1 MFTVILFN
9 VLIIK
14 FNLVIMSK
22 IKPISSMTTPRF
34 ADVATFFRLPVIKN
48 LDQLDYCIC
57 GVPWDGG
64 TTNRPGARHGPR
76 EVRNSSSLIRLYH
89 PISLKSPYE
98 KYNIADIGDCPVNP
112 ADLQDSLNKIENFYK
127 EIKTSNVIPLSVGGD
142 HLVSLP
148 ILRAL
153 AKKEPVALFQFDSHS
168 DTWDSYFGG
177 YKYTHG
183 TPFRRAVEENLV
195 DPKKYVM
202 LGIRGSLYD
211 PDDMKWAK
219 DQGIT
224 IITID
229 EYYEM
234 GFKKSMEIIQD
245 ILGDTPTYL
254 TFDID
259 GIDPTYAPG
268 TGTPEVGG
276 FNVREA
282 QLIIRKLNKI
292 NFVGADVVEVSPPF
306 DLNNMTSLVGATI
319 AFEILCTLTR
329 TNE

>member
-1 MFTVILFN
+1 MT
-9 VLIIK
+9 
-14 FNLVIMSK
+14 K
-22 IKPISSMTTPRF
+22 IRPISSMVTPRF
-34 ADVATFFRLPVIKN
+34 ADVATFFRLPIIKDLN
-48 LDQLDYCIC
+48 QLDYCLC

-76 EVRNSSSLIRLYH
+76 EIRNASSLVRLYH
-89 PISLKSPYE
+89 PISLKSPYD
-98 KYNIADIGDCPVNP
+98 KFNIADIGDCPVNP
-112 ADLQDSLNKIENFYK
+112 ADLHDSLKKIEKFYLSII
-127 EIKTSNVIPLSVGGD
+127 ESKTIPLSIGGD

-153 AKKEPVALFQFDSHS
+153 GKKEPLGLFQFDSHS

-183 TPFRRAVEENLV
+183 TPFRRAIEENLI

-202 LGIRGSLYD
+202 IGIRGSLYD
-211 PDDMKWAK
+211 PNDMKWARQ
-219 DQGIT
+219 QGIT

-234 GFKKSMEIIQD
+234 GFTEAMKIVKNT
-245 ILGDTPTYL
+245 LGDTQAYL

-259 GIDPTYAPG
+259 GIDPTFAPG

-276 FNVREA
+276 FSVREA
-282 QLIIRKLNKI
+282 QLIIRELNTI

-306 DLNNMTSLVGATI
+306 DVNNMTSLVASII
-319 AFEILCTLTR
+319 AFEILCTMTR
-329 TNE
+329 SNL

>member
-1 MFTVILFN
+1 MT
-9 VLIIK
+9 
-14 FNLVIMSK
+14 K
-22 IKPISSMTTPRF
+22 IQPISSMVTPRF
-34 ADVATFFRLPVIKN
+34 ADVATFFRLPIIKDLN
-48 LDQLDYCIC
+48 QLDYCLC

-76 EVRNSSSLIRLYH
+76 EIRNASSLIRLYH
-89 PISLKSPYE
+89 PISLKSPYD
-98 KYNIADIGDCPVNP
+98 KFNIADIGDCPVNP
-112 ADLQDSLNKIENFYK
+112 ADLHNSLKKIEKFYLSII
-127 EIKTSNVIPLSVGGD
+127 ESKTIPLSIGGD

-153 AKKEPVALFQFDSHS
+153 GKKEPLGLFQFDSHS

-183 TPFRRAVEENLV
+183 TPFRRAIEENLI

-202 LGIRGSLYD
+202 IGIRGSLYD
-211 PDDMKWAK
+211 PNDMKWARQ
-219 DQGIT
+219 QGIT

-234 GFKKSMEIIQD
+234 GFTEAMKIVKNT
-245 ILGDTPTYL
+245 LGDTQAYL

-259 GIDPTYAPG
+259 GIDPTFAPG

-276 FNVREA
+276 FSVREA
-282 QLIIRKLNKI
+282 QLIIRELNTI

-306 DLNNMTSLVGATI
+306 DVNNMTSLVASTI
-319 AFEILCTLTR
+319 AFEILCTMTR
-329 TNE
+329 SNL

>member
-1 MFTVILFN
+1 MN
-9 VLIIK
+9 K
-14 FNLVIMSK
+14 N
-22 IKPISSMTTPRF
+22 KPISSMITPRF
-34 ADVATFFRLPVIKN
+34 ADVATFFRLPINKN
-48 LDQLDYCIC
+48 LEDLDYCIC

-76 EVRNSSSLIRLYH
+76 EVRNASSLIRLYH
-89 PISLKSPYE
+89 PVSLKSPYD
-98 KYNIADIGDCPVNP
+98 NFDIADIGDCPVNP
-112 ADLQDSLNKIENFYK
+112 ADLQNSLVKIKEFYENVVTS
-127 EIKTSNVIPLSVGGD
+127 KTIPLSIGGD
-142 HLVSLP
+142 HLISLP

-153 AKKEPVALFQFDSHS
+153 AKDGPVGLFQFDSHS

-183 TPFRRAVEENLV
+183 TPFRRAIEENLIN
-195 DPKKYVM
+195 PKKYVM

-219 DQGIT
+219 EQGVT

-229 EYYEM
+229 EYYKI
-234 GFKKSMEIIQD
+234 GFEKSIKIVKD
-245 ILGDTPTYL
+245 ILGDSPSYL

-282 QLIIRKLNKI
+282 QLIIRELNQI
-292 NFVGADVVEVSPPF
+292 NFIGADVVEVSPPF
-306 DLNNMTSLVGATI
+306 DVNNMTSLVGATI
-319 AFEILCTLTR
+319 AFEILCTMTK
-329 TNE
+329 TI

>member
-1 MFTVILFN
+1 MTN
-9 VLIIK
+9 
-14 FNLVIMSK
+14 K
-22 IKPISSMTTPRF
+22 IKPTAGMTTPRF
-34 ADVATFFRLPVIKN
+34 ADIATFFRLPVIKD
-48 LDQLDYCIC
+48 LISLDYCIT

-76 EVRNSSSLIRLYH
+76 EVRNASSLIRLYH
-89 PISLKSPYE
+89 PVSLKSPYD

-112 ADLQDSLNKIENFYK
+112 IDLHDSLDRIKNFYLN
-127 EIKTSNVIPLSVGGD
+127 IKKNKTIPLSIGGD
-142 HLVSLP
+142 HLISLP

-153 AKKEPVALFQFDSHS
+153 AKDGPIGLFQFDSHS

-183 TPFRRAVEENLV
+183 TPFRRAIEENLI

-211 PDDMKWAK
+211 PEDMRWAIE
-219 DQGIT
+219 QGVT

-229 EYYEM
+229 DYYNK
-234 GFKKSMEIIQD
+234 GFEQSMQIVKD
-245 ILGDTPTYL
+245 VLGNSPSYL

-259 GIDPTYAPG
+259 GIDPTFAPG

-276 FNVREA
+276 FSVREA
-282 QLIIRKLNKI
+282 QLIIRDLNII

-319 AFEILCTLTR
+319 AFEILCTMTK
-329 TNE
+329 TN

>member
-1 MFTVILFN
+1 M
-9 VLIIK
+9 K
-14 FNLVIMSK
+14 K
-22 IKPISSMTTPRF
+22 IKPLSSMTTPRF
-34 ADVATFFRLPVIKN
+34 ADIATFFRLPVVKD
-48 LDQLDYCIC
+48 LKDLDYCIC

-89 PISLKSPYE
+89 PVSLKSPYN

-112 ADLQDSLNKIENFYK
+112 ADLQDSLNKIENYYN
-127 EIKTSNVIPLSVGGD
+127 EIIKSNVIPLSIGGD

-183 TPFRRAVEENLV
+183 TPFRRAVEENLI
-195 DPKKYVM
+195 DPRKYVM

-211 PDDMKWAK
+211 PDDMKWAR

-234 GFKKSMEIIQD
+234 GFKKSMEIVQD
-245 ILGDTPTYL
+245 ILGNTPTYL

-292 NFVGADVVEVSPPF
+292 NFIGADVVEVSPPF
-306 DLNNMTSLVGATI
+306 DLNNMTSLAGATI
-319 AFEILCTLTR
+319 AFEILCTMTK

>member
-1 MFTVILFN
+1 MT
-9 VLIIK
+9 
-14 FNLVIMSK
+14 K
-22 IKPISSMTTPRF
+22 IQPISSMVTPRF
-34 ADVATFFRLPVIKN
+34 ADVATFFRLPIIKDLN
-48 LDQLDYCIC
+48 QLDYCLC

-76 EVRNSSSLIRLYH
+76 EIRNASSLVRLYH
-89 PISLKSPYE
+89 PISLKSPYD
-98 KYNIADIGDCPVNP
+98 KFNIADIGDCPVNP
-112 ADLQDSLNKIENFYK
+112 ADLHDSLKKIEKFYLSII
-127 EIKTSNVIPLSVGGD
+127 ESKTIPLSIGGD

-153 AKKEPVALFQFDSHS
+153 GKKEPLGLFQFDSHS

-183 TPFRRAVEENLV
+183 TPFRRAIEENLI
-195 DPKKYVM
+195 DPKKYIM
-202 LGIRGSLYD
+202 IGIRGSLYD
-211 PDDMKWAK
+211 PNDMKWARQ
-219 DQGIT
+219 QGIT

-234 GFKKSMEIIQD
+234 GFTEAMKIVKNT
-245 ILGDTPTYL
+245 LGDTQAYL

-259 GIDPTYAPG
+259 GIDPTFAPG

-276 FNVREA
+276 FSVREA
-282 QLIIRKLNKI
+282 QLIIRELNTI

-306 DLNNMTSLVGATI
+306 DVNNMTSLVASTI
-319 AFEILCTLTR
+319 AFEILCTMTR
-329 TNE
+329 SNL